1 MKNILIIS
9 ILILIVGGGFLYWG
23 LVMKFELPKWSD
35 TSSLEEKNK
44 ELLEDIKN
52 IEQQRDS
59 LKPLIERYKMETDS
73 LMGVDSLYQIQIKSL
88 KEKNRQLGV
97 ILSKSKDSVSKYR
110 SRWSESVKK
119 YEWMKKNQKKPSNQ
133 QTLEFFKKY

>member
-110 SRWSESVKK
+110 SRWS
-119 YEWMKKNQKKPSNQ
+119 
-133 QTLEFFKKY
+133 